1 MPELSPELIAEGA
14 DDVERAQ
21 YKILAALK
29 EPKEAFSENRLYPH
43 LKSLVLFYRELKRL
57 LDRLSEYPDL
67 KNKEASHVD
76 LDAEELVHEGE
87 DFADSKR
94 VERVFDLAE
103 WALSQTKA
111 ILDKG
116 TSRFEQVDSAL
127 SWEPVGVESPR
138 DDREG
143 LLLIPDVESGQMRA
157 LKYGIVDVPAEHK
170 VGIRLEEILSKD
182 IETEPDRVRRSA
194 LEQMPDDPAPT
205 THRTVVSS
213 SPEGG
218 WPYEET
224 LRPVT
229 KRVFP
234 RGVIG

>member
-43 LKSLVLFYRELKRL
+43 LKNLVRFYRELVRL
-57 LDRLSEYPDL
+57 QSRLSDYPDL
-67 KNKEASHVD
+67 KNKDAAGVD
-76 LDAEELVHEGE
+76 LDEKEVIYEGE
-87 DFADSKR
+87 DFADSKKIEQVFALVEWTLEEGKKVLDEGTGTFDR
-94 VERVFDLAE
+94 VE
-103 WALSQTKA
+103 
-111 ILDKG
+111 
-116 TSRFEQVDSAL
+116 SAL
-127 SWEPVGVESPR
+127 SWEPVGVQSAGG
-138 DDREG
+138 DREG
-143 LLLIPDVESGQMRA
+143 LLLLPDVQSGRMRA
-157 LKYGIVDVPAEHK
+157 LRYAITDVPAEHK

-194 LEQMPDDPAPT
+194 LEQISDGPAPT

-234 RGVIG
+234 RGVVG